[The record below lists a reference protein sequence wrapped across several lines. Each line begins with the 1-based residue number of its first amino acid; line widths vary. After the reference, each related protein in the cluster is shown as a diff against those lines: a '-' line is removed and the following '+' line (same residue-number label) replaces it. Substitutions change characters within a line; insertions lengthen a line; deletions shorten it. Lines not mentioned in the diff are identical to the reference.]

1 MIQIAFPDRMVS
13 YRTFIDDLSR
23 RVVEALR
30 ESERRPEYV
39 SQRQASALYGR
50 RNVER
55 WRRNGQ
61 IQVFKRPGKVEY
73 RTADLIR
80 LKETEQDYYDMYKDT
95 VYKAR
100 RRGA

>member
-30 ESERRPEYV
+30 ESESRPEYV
-39 SQRQASALYGR
+39 SQREASRLYGR

-61 IQVFKRPGKVEY
+61 IEVFKRPGKVEM
-73 RTADLIR
+73 RTADLVR
-80 LKETEQDYYDMYKDT
+80 LKETEQDYYDMYADIT
-95 VYKAR
+95 YRAR
-100 RRGA
+100 RRGQ